1 LPALIDFSGTTSIS
15 HDDWVLRAKQV
26 PHNKT
31 CLFIYGTQQV
41 APVPFG
47 DGVREIGGTIK
58 RLPATTS
65 NANGDVAFP
74 VNFATAP
81 LNGLVPGDTRYFM
94 LWYRDPTG
102 GPNAYNGS
110 SALAATMCP

>member
-1 LPALIDFSGTTSIS
+1 MLKVAQ
-15 HDDWVLRAKQV
+15 A

-31 CLFIYGTQQV
+31 CLYIYGTSQI

-58 RLPATTS
+58 RMATTTTDS
-65 NANGDVAFP
+65 TGYLSFP
-74 VNFATAP
+74 AHFTTAP
-81 LNGLVPGDTRYFM
+81 LNTLVPGDTRYFM
-94 LWYRDPTG
+94 LWYRDPAG
-102 GPNAYNGS
+102 GPNGFNGS